1 MDIRGAANGEKN
13 VCLWTVVLVGGFA
26 LAFRSL
32 SALSTPPQPTHT
44 HTTHPPFLLEFFGL
58 ISTITL
64 FADGHKR
71 THTLRVVGSV

>member
-26 LAFRSL
+26 LAFCSL
-32 SALSTPPQPTHT
+32 SALSTPH
-44 HTTHPPFLLEFFGL
+44 HHHHHPPFLLEFFGL

-71 THTLRVVGSV
+71 THTLRAVGSV